1 MRAALVASSL
11 ILLTSI
17 AGCTPREEF
26 AAPSV
31 VSTAAPRTT
40 AERSYLDVGPAPS
53 RGGPAYIQANTTGGP
68 RQTDFFGNDV
78 LPRAP

>member
-1 MRAALVASSL
+1 MRAALVVSSL

-26 AAPSV
+26 ASPAV
-31 VSTAAPRTT
+31 VSTAATRAS
-40 AERSYLDVGPAPS
+40 AERSYLDVGPAPG
-53 RGGPAYIQANTTGGP
+53 RGGPAYLQANTASGP